1 MKLQFHE
8 EKHEYISPDVDIDWI
23 SATTLIGAFKQPFSP
38 DQAKKSSKNK
48 KSKWYGLTE
57 QEILGLWGKEA
68 KRATDL
74 GTWYHNQQE
83 KLLCEV
89 ETIRREGIDL
99 PVTTPVFDDN
109 GIKYAP
115 DQKLISGIY
124 PEHFMYLQ
132 SSGVCGQS
140 DRTEVV
146 YDTVNI
152 RDYKTNKEIKTRG
165 YIGWEGIAQKM
176 LAPLSHLEDCHINH
190 YALQLSLYMY
200 MILKHNPKLRPGTLA
215 IEHIKF
221 KEAGRDEYDYP
232 ITYLDEDGNPVV
244 EEVIVYELPYLK
256 AEVIT
261 LLAYL
266 KDNRDKIKKK

>member
-8 EKHEYISPDVDIDWI
+8 EKHEYISPEEDIDWI

-38 DQAKKSSKNK
+38 DQAAKSSKNK
-48 KSKWYGLTE
+48 KSKWYGLSE
-57 QEILGLWGKEA
+57 PDILSLWSKEA

-89 ETIRREGIDL
+89 STIEREGTEL
-99 PVTTPVFDDN
+99 PIFIPTYSE

-115 DQKLISGIY
+115 DQKLTTGIY

-132 SSGVCGQS
+132 SAGVCGQS
-140 DRTEVV
+140 DRIEVV
-146 YDTVNI
+146 YDVVHI
-152 RDYKTNKEIKTRG
+152 RDYKTNKEIKHRG
-165 YIGWEGIAQKM
+165 YINWEGIAQKM
-176 LAPLSHLEDCHINH
+176 QAPLQHLEDCHMTH

-200 MILKHNPKLRPGTLA
+200 MILKHNPKLKPGTLA

-221 KEAGRDEYDYP
+221 KEAGRDKYDYP
-232 ITYLDEDGNPVV
+232 ITYLDEQGNPVV
-244 EEVIVYELPYLK
+244 ESVTVHELPYMK
-256 AEVIT
+256 SEIIT

-266 KDNRDKIKKK
+266 KDNRAKIKKK